1 MYGYIYKTTD
11 LTNGLIYVGQKHSDH
26 FIPEYPGSGSKIKQ
40 AIFLYKF
47 RGVRQYVYIDKL
59 DMLKHHTIHSF
70 DPSMKHA
77 KQIIEDTVLAK
88 LNKAEN
94 DVKRYSKSLAK
105 LKETQ
110 CL

>member
-1 MYGYIYKTTD
+1 MSDLLYRFDYDESSGKIVRTEITD
-11 LTNGLIYVGQKHSDH
+11 Y
-26 FIPEYPGSGSKIKQ
+26 EEGSRHTYRY
-40 AIFLYKF
+40 FLYKF

-94 DVKRYSKSLAK
+94 DAKRYSKSIAK
-105 LKETQ
+105 LKEFEASE
-110 CL
+110 